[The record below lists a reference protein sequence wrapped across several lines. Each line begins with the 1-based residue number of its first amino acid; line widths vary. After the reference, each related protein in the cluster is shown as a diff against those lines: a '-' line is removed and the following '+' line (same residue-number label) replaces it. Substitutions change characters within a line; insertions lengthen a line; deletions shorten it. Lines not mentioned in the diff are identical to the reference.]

1 MNFVIFLILGALVLP
16 GQEPQTRKQ
25 KIDARKIET
34 NERRER
40 RAAETRARRQELAEK
55 TRIRREASRVASA
68 ARSNQY
74 GRSSSGYNRWAPQ
87 QIMAS
92 QEGSVAI
99 AKNAAV
105 TFDPIDCIE
114 RAAKVSGSADKAFA
128 YCEKIF
134 DREAKRSEK
143 VSNEGAD
150 GTKNSRPLVI
160 LPRRGW

>member
-1 MNFVIFLILGALVLP
+1 MKLATFLILGALMLP

-40 RAAETRARRQELAEK
+40 RAAETRARREELAEK

-68 ARSNQY
+68 ARSNRY
-74 GRSSSGYNRWAPQ
+74 DRSSGYNRWAPQ
-87 QIMAS
+87 QITAS

-99 AKNAAV
+99 AKNAAITV
-105 TFDPIDCIE
+105 DPVDCIE
-114 RAAKVSGSADKAFA
+114 RAVKVSSSADKAFA